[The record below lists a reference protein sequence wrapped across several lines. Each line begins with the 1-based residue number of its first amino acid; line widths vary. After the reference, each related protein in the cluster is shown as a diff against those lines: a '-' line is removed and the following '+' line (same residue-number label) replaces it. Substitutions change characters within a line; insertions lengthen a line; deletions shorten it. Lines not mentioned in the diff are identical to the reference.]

1 MCGAERPNTRHVGV
15 GVRAVIRLVPWDN
28 PRQASGT
35 RVRCQVRPNKRLQPR
50 LTASAALPLSSAAE
64 AQR

>member
-1 MCGAERPNTRHVGV
+1 VGV

-35 RVRCQVRPNKRLQPR
+35 RVKCQVRPNNRLQ
-50 LTASAALPLSSAAE
+50 LTPYSLRFAAAFGRS
-64 AQR
+64 